1 MTSGDS
7 ASESPERQEFRR
19 QAALLGL
26 STVHIR
32 SPQAPGTIRLCVGG
46 EHVRLRGDPDVGGV
60 IGGQRGAVSGFS
72 RASRRRLLQFLHM
85 IDRERSGLPLFVTL
99 TYPREWPGDP
109 RRWKRDLRAWLARL
123 RREMPAAWCVW
134 RLEPQ
139 RRGAPHYHLLVFG
152 VQRLPIEWLS
162 RTWYEVVGSD
172 DERHLRAG
180 TQVQAVESWRR
191 VIGYAAKYLAKEVGE
206 LPAEWQEGV
215 GRWWGV
221 HQRGRAPRELME
233 AELVGTSYFRVR
245 RVLRRFVG
253 GPGAKGKDWFA
264 DGLHLGQVVVRRGQR
279 GGMSAMGIVRVVC
292 WARGCSGSA

>member
-1 MTSGDS
+1 MTSGES

-32 SPQAPGTIRLCVGG
+32 SPQAPGTIRMCVGG
-46 EHVRLRGDPDVGGV
+46 EHVRLPGDPDVGGV

-99 TYPREWPGDP
+99 TYPRAWPGDP
-109 RRWKRDLRAWLARL
+109 RRWKRDLRAWLGRL
-123 RREMPAAWCVW
+123 RREMPPAWCVW

-139 RRGAPHYHLLVFG
+139 RRGAPDYHLLVFG

-162 RTWYEVVGSD
+162 RTWYEVVGSG
-172 DERHLRAG
+172 DERHSRAG

-191 VIGYAAKYLAKEVGE
+191 VIGYAAKYLAKVLRE
-206 LPAEWQEGV
+206 LPEEWRAGV

-221 HQRGRAPRELME
+221 HQRVRVPLEVME
-233 AELVGTSYFRVR
+233 ANLPGAAFFRVR

-253 GPGAKGKDWFA
+253 GPGARGSDWYA
-264 DGLHLGQVVVRRGQR
+264 DGRVVGGVIVRRGSR
-279 GGMSAMGIVRVVC
+279 VGMSAEAMLRLVA
-292 WARGCSGSA
+292 WARPRA